1 MLGRR
6 SGVSKILT
14 DKVPFLVY
22 NHCIAHRLARAYSK
36 AANELV
42 YLKKFKNETKREKEE
57 QEYIGSGNE
66 EERIKGNMLKEKKR
80 N

>member
-14 DKVPFLVY
+14 DKVPFLVCNY
-22 NHCIAHRLARAYSK
+22 CIAHMLARAYSK

-42 YLKKFKNETKREKEE
+42 YLRKFTRD
-57 QEYIGSGNE
+57 
-66 EERIKGNMLKEKKR
+66 IKTRKKEKKKEQE
-80 N
+80 